1 MSVETVFGEGRMGN
15 IRMATLVLLASLWAG
30 PLAAEQAGVEKLQ
43 GTWEGP
49 WYIGM
54 SSGKAR
60 VEIDAGGQGTIAF
73 TNLENFGERPV
84 ALEKAAFDGKAF
96 RFSAAGEGAQEFSAS
111 LQLRGDGQLLGNGKY
126 GGFGARLELQR
137 KN

>member
-1 MSVETVFGEGRMGN
+1 
-15 IRMATLVLLASLWAG
+15 MATLALVAGLWAG
-30 PLAAEQAGVEKLQ
+30 ALAAGQAGIEKLQ

-60 VEIDAGGQGTIAF
+60 VEIDADGKGTIAF

-84 ALEKAAFDGKAF
+84 ALENAAFDGKAL
-96 RFSAAGEGAQEFSAS
+96 RFSAAGEGAHEFSAI
-111 LQLRGDGQLLGNGKY
+111 LHLRGAGEQLQGNGKY
-126 GGFGARLELQR
+126 GGFGARLELQLR
-137 KN
+137 N

>member
-1 MSVETVFGEGRMGN
+1 
-15 IRMATLVLLASLWAG
+15 MARIWMALLVLVAGMWAG
-30 PLAAEQAGVEKLQ
+30 PLAAQQSGMEQLQ

-60 VEIDAGGQGTIAF
+60 IDIDASGSGTIAF
-73 TNLENFGERPV
+73 TNLENFGDRPV
-84 ALEKAAFDGKAF
+84 AVEKGTFDGKTFKFTA
-96 RFSAAGEGAQEFSAS
+96 SGEGAHEFSAS
-111 LQLRGDGQLLGNGKY
+111 LQLRGAGGQLFGNGNY

-137 KN
+137 RN

>member
-1 MSVETVFGEGRMGN
+1 MGRIWLAMLALVASMWVGTV
-15 IRMATLVLLASLWAG
+15 
-30 PLAAEQAGVEKLQ
+30 AAEQSGMEKLQ

-60 VEIDAGGQGTIAF
+60 IAIDASGAGTIVF
-73 TNLENFGERPV
+73 TNLENFGDKPV
-84 ALEKAAFDGKAF
+84 ALEKAAFDGRSFK
-96 RFSAAGEGAQEFSAS
+96 FSASGEGAHEFSAS
-111 LQLRGDGQLLGNGKY
+111 LQLRGAGGQLQGNGKY

-137 KN
+137 RN

>member
-1 MSVETVFGEGRMGN
+1 MGRIWMVVL
-15 IRMATLVLLASLWAG
+15 ALVAGSWAM
-30 PLAAEQAGVEKLQ
+30 PQAAGQGGIEALQ

-60 VEIDAGGQGTIAF
+60 IEIDAGGTGTIAF

-84 ALEKAAFDGKAF
+84 ALENAAFDGKAF
-96 RFSAAGEGAQEFSAS
+96 RFSASGDGAHEFSAR
-111 LQLRGDGQLLGNGKY
+111 LQMRGAGELLGNGSY
-126 GGFGARLELQR
+126 GGFGARLELR
-137 KN
+137 RRN

>member
-1 MSVETVFGEGRMGN
+1 MGRIWLAML
-15 IRMATLVLLASLWAG
+15 ALVAG
-30 PLAAEQAGVEKLQ
+30 MWMEPLAAEQSGMEKLQ

-60 VEIDAGGQGTIAF
+60 IAIDASGAGTIVF
-73 TNLENFGERPV
+73 TNLENFGDKPV
-84 ALEKAAFDGKAF
+84 ALAKGAFDGKAF
-96 RFSAAGEGAQEFSAS
+96 KFSASGEGAHEFSAS
-111 LQLRGDGQLLGNGKY
+111 LQLRGAGELVGNGKY

-137 KN
+137 RN

>member
-1 MSVETVFGEGRMGN
+1 MGRIWMVV
-15 IRMATLVLLASLWAG
+15 LVLVAGSWAM
-30 PLAAEQAGVEKLQ
+30 PPAAGQAGTEALQ

-60 VEIDAGGQGTIAF
+60 IEIDAEGAGTIAF

-84 ALEKAAFDGKAF
+84 PLEKVAFDGKAF
-96 RFSAAGEGAQEFSAS
+96 RFSASGEGAHEFAVR
-111 LQLRGDGQLLGNGKY
+111 LQLRGADELLGNGSY
-126 GGFGARLELQR
+126 GGFGARLELR
-137 KN
+137 RRN

>member
-1 MSVETVFGEGRMGN
+1 MGRIWLAML
-15 IRMATLVLLASLWAG
+15 ALVAG
-30 PLAAEQAGVEKLQ
+30 TWVGSLAAGQSGMEQLQ

-60 VEIDAGGQGTIAF
+60 IAIDGSGAGTIVF
-73 TNLENFGERPV
+73 TNLENFGNNPV
-84 ALEKAAFDGKAF
+84 ALEKAVFDGKSLK
-96 RFSAAGEGAQEFSAS
+96 FSASGEGAHEFSAS
-111 LQLRGDGQLLGNGKY
+111 LQLRGAGEQLRGNGMY

-137 KN
+137 RN